1 MRFLAALLIA
11 WLAAG
16 CTAMTDR
23 ADAYDPWEG
32 MNRKTFAFNDA
43 IDRAV
48 LKPVAQGYQK
58 VTPGFVR
65 EGVNN
70 FFGNLE
76 DVGTGLNNFL
86 QGKFAEG
93 VSDTGRIVVNTVL
106 GVFGLWDV
114 ATPMGL
120 EKHDEDFGQTLGA
133 WGVNP
138 GPYFVI
144 PLLGPSTV
152 RDAPREIRRS
162 PVVLAE
168 VHRQRHAL
176 LEHLRIGQGAP
187 ARQPAESGD
196 GARRSL
202 DRPLQL
208 PSRCVVAAAPQPGVR
223 RKSPARE
230 GRRGR
235 SPEKIA
241 AARQSIEGAR
251 MTLGVKLLVVFF
263 AFLAILVTVIAVAF
277 RERTRGKDIAADD
290 IAAQQ
295 QQDARVMA
303 VIFSAIM
310 GGMLLTLIVAWL
322 VFF

>member
-1 MRFLAALLIA
+1 MRFLAALLLA

-152 RDAPREIRRS
+152 RDAPARFVDPQWYWPRYIDNDTLYWS
-162 PVVLAE
+162 IFGLDKV
-168 VHRQRHAL
+168 RQRANL
-176 LEHLRIGQGAP
+176 LKAETVLDEASIDRYSFLRDAWWQ
-187 ARQPAESGD
+187 RRRNQVYD
-196 GARRSL
+196 GN
-202 DRPLQL
+202 
-208 PSRCVVAAAPQPGVR
+208 
-223 RKSPARE
+223 PARE
-230 GRRGR
+230 K
-235 SPEKIA
+235 EEEEEVLK
-241 AARQSIEGAR
+241 
-251 MTLGVKLLVVFF
+251 K
-263 AFLAILVTVIAVAF
+263 
-277 RERTRGKDIAADD
+277 
-290 IAAQQ
+290 
-295 QQDARVMA
+295 
-303 VIFSAIM
+303 
-310 GGMLLTLIVAWL
+310 
-322 VFF
+322 